1 MNEDSSGESA
11 AGAAGTRP
19 GARAAPG
26 AAGSASDATA
36 GSAAQA
42 AADATVRATTL
53 AGDDASAHP
62 PRARRVV
69 DPDGRARIQVSGQW
83 VLRALLPQAAALHRR
98 LMGYA
103 RDAGVRWDLQG
114 VQTLDA
120 AGALLLWR
128 SWGRR
133 RPQVLLRPEHEA
145 AFADL
150 SPEPAPPPPRPVHDP
165 LALVVGIGRN
175 ALALGSHLQQIV
187 LLSGQLVFDALRLA
201 RNPQRVPWREIS
213 ANVYRTGAQALPIIA
228 LVGFLVGIVLSY
240 LSAKQ
245 LASYGANIYIINLL
259 GVGIVR
265 ELGPMLAAILVA
277 GRSGSSMTAQLG
289 VMRVTEEL
297 DALTVMGIS
306 QTLRLVLPKVLALAI
321 AMPLLVLWCN
331 FIALL
336 GGMLAAKQ
344 ELGVTYRQFLQTLPS
359 TLPVANLW
367 LGVGKGVLFGVLIA
381 VIACHYG
388 LRIKPNTESL
398 AAGTTDAVVA
408 SITTVILVDAA
419 IAIIFSSVGLR

>member
-1 MNEDSSGESA
+1 MTEGDASPPEPATPPGPVTSA
-11 AGAAGTRP
+11 AP
-19 GARAAPG
+19 APG
-26 AAGSASDATA
+26 VADVAS
-36 GSAAQA
+36 
-42 AADATVRATTL
+42 
-53 AGDDASAHP
+53 P
-62 PRARRVV
+62 PRAQRLV
-69 DPDGRARIQVSGQW
+69 DPDGRARIVVSGEW
-83 VLRALLPQAAALHRR
+83 VLRALLPHGAVLYRR
-98 LMGYA
+98 LAGYA
-103 RDAGVRWDLQG
+103 REANVRWDLQG
-114 VQTLDA
+114 VHTLDA

-133 RPQVLLRPEHEA
+133 RPQLVLRPEHEA

-150 SPEPAPPPPRPVHDP
+150 SPVAAPPPPRPVRDP
-165 LALVVGIGRN
+165 LAPLLGIGRN
-175 ALALGSHLQQIV
+175 ALALASHVQEIV
-187 LLSGQLVFDALRLA
+187 LLSGHLALDCLQLVRH
-201 RNPQRVPWREIS
+201 PQRIPWREIS
-213 ANVYRTGAQALPIIA
+213 ANVYRTGTQALPIIA

-240 LSAKQ
+240 LSARQ

-259 GVGIVR
+259 GIGIVR

-297 DALTVMGIS
+297 DALAVMGIS
-306 QTLRLVLPKVLALAI
+306 RTLRLVLPKVLALAI

-331 FIALL
+331 FIALF
-336 GGMLAAKQ
+336 GGMLAAYQ
-344 ELGVTYRQFLQTLPS
+344 ELGVTYRQFLRGLPA

-367 LGVGKGVLFGVLIA
+367 LGMGKGVLFGILIA

-419 IAIIFSSVGLR
+419 IAILFSSVGLK